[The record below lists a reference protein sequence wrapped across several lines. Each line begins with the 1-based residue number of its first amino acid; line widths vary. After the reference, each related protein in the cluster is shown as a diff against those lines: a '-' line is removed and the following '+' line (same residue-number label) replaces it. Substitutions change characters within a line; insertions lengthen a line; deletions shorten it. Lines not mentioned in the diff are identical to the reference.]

1 MTRICAVVVTY
12 FPARSVVENVRLLAA
27 QTDEVLVIDNGT
39 EGASLEY
46 LKRLHG
52 MQKVT
57 VILNGKN
64 LGIAAAL
71 NIGARYAIEH
81 DYPWLATFDQD
92 SRVPAD
98 YIGNMLAGRNAIEMN
113 EGPVILAPV
122 YFDEAINQTWSGG
135 REDGLAGGC
144 RETDA
149 VITSGSVMST
159 GLFDEVGFFDEG
171 LFIDYVDFDFCLRCR
186 QKGFKIR
193 QLSHVVLNHG
203 LGRMTKHGALGRDI
217 VTSNHNPVRR
227 YYITRNRLIVYGR
240 YLHTLPRWVLRDI
253 AQFIKEAVKI
263 LAFEEQKSAK
273 FMMMSLGAWHAFI
286 NRRGPLPE

>member
-1 MTRICAVVVTY
+1 MPRVCAVVVTY
-12 FPARSVVENVRLLAA
+12 FPAQSVVENVRLLAA
-27 QTDEVLVIDNGT
+27 QTDEVMVVDNGT
-39 EGASLEY
+39 EGAGVEY
-46 LKRLHG
+46 LKRLQG

-71 NIGARYAIEH
+71 NIGARYAIERN
-81 DYPWLATFDQD
+81 YPWLATFDQD

-98 YIGNMLAGRNAIEMN
+98 YIRNILAGRNAIEVN

-122 YFDEAINQTWSGG
+122 YFDEATNQTWSGEKG
-135 REDGLAGGC
+135 NGLAGGC

-159 GLFDEVGFFDEG
+159 GLFGEVGFFDEG

-186 QKGFKIR
+186 QKGYKII
-193 QLSHVVLNHG
+193 QLPHVVLNHN
-203 LGRMTKHGALGRDI
+203 LGRKTTHGALGRNI
-217 VTSNHNPVRR
+217 VTSNHGPVRR

-240 YLHTLPRWVLRDI
+240 YLHILPHWVLRDI
-253 AQFIKEAVKI
+253 VLFIKEGIKI
-263 LAFEEQKSAK
+263 LAFEERKSAK
-273 FMMMSLGAWHAFI
+273 FMMMFLGAWHALI